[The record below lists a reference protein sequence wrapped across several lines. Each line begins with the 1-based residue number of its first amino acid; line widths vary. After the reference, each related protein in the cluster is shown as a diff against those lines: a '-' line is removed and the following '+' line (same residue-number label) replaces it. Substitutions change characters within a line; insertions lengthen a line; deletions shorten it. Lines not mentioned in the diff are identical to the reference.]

1 MFKETKMT
9 QRPQVRLY
17 NSLSREKNVFTP
29 IDEKDVRLYACGPTV
44 YNYAHIGN
52 ARMAVV
58 FDVLSRLLKYVYG
71 EAHVKY
77 VSNITDVDDKI
88 MAAAKETGRSIN
100 DITTHYTNIYNEDMS
115 ALGCAL
121 PDEQPRATTHIAEM
135 ITLIEGLVERGIAYD
150 ADGHVLFNVPAY
162 GAAYG
167 VLSGRSRDEQI
178 AGSRVE
184 VASYKKDP
192 ADFVLWKP
200 SAEDEPGW
208 DSPWGRGRPGWHI
221 ECSAMAEKH
230 LKLPFD
236 IHGGGADLKFP
247 HHENEIAQ
255 SCGAHNLSPEDFARV
270 WVHNG
275 FVTVEG
281 EKMSKS
287 LGNVTL
293 VHDLIADPAIDPM
306 MIRLALLSAQYRKP
320 LDWTAQALHQAEVML
335 GKIETALMT
344 LIDVEI
350 NPDVKN
356 VDEGVIAALCDDL
369 NTPLAFTRLGELL
382 KKIGQS
388 DDAQEQ
394 ITLKSVLHNTLNILG
409 LDVSLIS
416 TRAGE
421 GHLDTHSSE
430 HDAEIDALVA
440 QRTQAKKDKDF
451 ARADEIRDELATMG
465 VEITD
470 TPDGPVWK
478 RV

>member
-1 MFKETKMT
+1 MT
-9 QRPQVRLY
+9 QRPQIRLY
-17 NSLSREKNVFTP
+17 NSLAREKIDFVP

-58 FDVLSRLLKYVYG
+58 FDVLARLLKHVYG
-71 EAHVKY
+71 DAHVKY

-88 MAAAKETGRSIN
+88 MAAAKETGRPI
-100 DITTHYTNIYNEDMS
+100 DEITAHYTTIYNDDMS

-121 PDEQPRATTHIAEM
+121 PDVQPRATTHIAEM
-135 ITLIEGLVERGIAYD
+135 VTLIEGLISRGMAYD
-150 ADGHVLFNVPAY
+150 SEGHVLFNVPAY
-162 GAAYG
+162 GDAYG
-167 VLSGRSRDEQI
+167 ALSGRSRDEQI

-200 SAEDEPGW
+200 SADGEPGW

-293 VHDLIADPAIDPM
+293 VHDLIADPAIAPM

-320 LDWTAQALHQAEVML
+320 LDWSAQALHQAEIML
-335 GKIETALMT
+335 GKIEAAMMR
-344 LIDVEI
+344 LIDVEM
-350 NPDVKN
+350 NPAEQN
-356 VDEGVIAALCDDL
+356 VDAGVMAALCDDL

-382 KKIGQS
+382 KKIGQC
-388 DDAQEQ
+388 DDAQEM
-394 ITLKSVLHNTLNILG
+394 ITLKSILHNTLDVLG
-409 LDVSLIS
+409 VDIALTSA
-416 TRAGE
+416 RAGE
-421 GHLDTHSSE
+421 GHPDTHDSE
-430 HDAEIDALVA
+430 HDAEIDALVTE
-440 QRTQAKKDKDF
+440 RTQAKANKNF
-451 ARADEIRDELATMG
+451 ARADEIRDELAAMG

-470 TPDGPVWK
+470 TPNGPVWK
-478 RV
+478 RT